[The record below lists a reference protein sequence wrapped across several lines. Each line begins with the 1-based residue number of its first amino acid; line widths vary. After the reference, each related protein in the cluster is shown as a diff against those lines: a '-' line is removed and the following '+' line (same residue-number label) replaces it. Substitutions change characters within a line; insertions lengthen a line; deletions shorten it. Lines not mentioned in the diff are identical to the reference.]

1 MSNKIN
7 RGDLLKNINLKIIV
21 KNPPDEEKQKE
32 LLKEITE
39 FIQIN
44 YYS

>member
-7 RGDLLKNINLKIIV
+7 RGDLLENVKLKIIV
-21 KNPPDEEKQKE
+21 KNPPSEDKQIE
-32 LLKEITE
+32 LVKEITE

>member
-1 MSNKIN
+1 MEQK
-7 RGDLLKNINLKIIV
+7 LKLIV
-21 KNPPDEEKQKE
+21 KNPPSEEKIKE
-32 LLKEITE
+32 LIQEIKE

>member
-7 RGDLLKNINLKIIV
+7 RGDLLKNTNLKIIV
-21 KNPPDEEKQKE
+21 KNPPDEEKQQEMINKVKE
-32 LLKEITE
+32 L
-39 FIQIN
+39 IQIN